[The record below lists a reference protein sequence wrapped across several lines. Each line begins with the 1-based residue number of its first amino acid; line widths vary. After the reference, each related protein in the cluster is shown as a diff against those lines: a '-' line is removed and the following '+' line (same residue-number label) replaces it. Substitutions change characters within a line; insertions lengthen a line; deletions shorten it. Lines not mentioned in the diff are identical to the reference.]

1 MLKYHVKKFKINYCF
16 SWRKKTFKMSQ
27 SSLNLRSVTAFLK
40 TFYGIIF
47 SLEVMNVIEWG
58 SSRGLEIRE
67 LPSKEEM
74 RGKMNLVTAVSY
86 IA

>member
-1 MLKYHVKKFKINYCF
+1 
-16 SWRKKTFKMSQ
+16 
-27 SSLNLRSVTAFLK
+27 
-40 TFYGIIF
+40 
-47 SLEVMNVIEWG
+47 MNIIEWG